1 MSKLYYYYGN
11 MRSQKSMQLIATVH
25 SFKEKG
31 KKCLLF
37 KPATDTREK
46 RFVKS
51 RALLTTYECT
61 DLTKDTFEIV
71 KMAQPHYVFID
82 EVQFAS
88 TEDINMLSRIVNELD
103 IPVFAYGL
111 LVDYRGQLFEGS
123 KRLVELADTIRE
135 IKSICDRCD
144 SKAKMHLLKVD
155 GIPKFDGDGIFV
167 GDLEF
172 ESLCVK
178 CYTNIRKEEENEII

>member
-1 MSKLYYYYGN
+1 MSKFYYYFGN

-37 KPATDTREK
+37 KPATDTREQ
-46 RFVKS
+46 RYVKS
-51 RALLTTYECT
+51 RALKTTYECT
-61 DLTKDTFEIV
+61 DLTQDTFEIV

-82 EVQFAS
+82 ECQFAS
-88 TEDINMLSRIVNELD
+88 KEDIDMLARIVDELQ

-123 KRLVELADTIRE
+123 KRLVELADSIRE

-155 GIPKFDGDGIFV
+155 GQPKFDGDGIFV

-172 ESLCVK
+172 ESLCRK
-178 CYTNIRKEEENEII
+178 CYINIRKEGNNQ